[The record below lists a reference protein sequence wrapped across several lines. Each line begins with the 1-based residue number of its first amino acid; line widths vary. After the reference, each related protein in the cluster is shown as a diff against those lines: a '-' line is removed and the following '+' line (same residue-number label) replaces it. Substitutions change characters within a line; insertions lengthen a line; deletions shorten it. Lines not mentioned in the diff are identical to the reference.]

1 MELSRKNSARQ
12 RAIAKALAAGK
23 SLGGL
28 LAGFTAAAFAGCG
41 GGTQG
46 GPVGRYPA
54 APEQRPNAAREKQET
69 VAVDGYLAPEPAP
82 ESARKKPNAGNENKG
97 NYVTLGIPTPL
108 PPTTSGLYIV
118 KPGDTLSKIARER
131 GVTVAELKRL
141 NGFDDRR
148 AGRIA
153 PNQII
158 KVPAPK
164 PNATNEK
171 TTRRPR
177 GEYCCPPRGK

>member
-28 LAGFTAAAFAGCG
+28 LAGFTAAAIAGCG

-82 ESARKKPNAGNENKG
+82 ESARKKPNAGNENRGK
-97 NYVTLGIPTPL
+97 YVTLGMMAPPPL

-118 KPGDTLSKIARER
+118 KPGDTLYKIAREH
-131 GVTVAELKRL
+131 GTTIIELKRL

-148 AGRIA
+148 AGSIA

-171 TTRRPR
+171 TSRRPR
-177 GEYCCPPRGK
+177 GERLP

>member
-1 MELSRKNSARQ
+1 MELSRNNSARQ

-46 GPVGRYPA
+46 GPVGKYPA

-82 ESARKKPNAGNENKG
+82 ESARKKPNAGNENRG
-97 NYVTLGIPTPL
+97 NYVTLGAVAPPPL
-108 PPTTSGLYIV
+108 PPTSGYYRV

-131 GVTVAELKRL
+131 GVTVSELKRL

-148 AGRIA
+148 AGNIT
-153 PNQII
+153 PNEII
-158 KVPAPK
+158 KVPTPK

-171 TTRRPR
+171 ISQRPK
-177 GEYCCPPRGK
+177 GAMPPRGK